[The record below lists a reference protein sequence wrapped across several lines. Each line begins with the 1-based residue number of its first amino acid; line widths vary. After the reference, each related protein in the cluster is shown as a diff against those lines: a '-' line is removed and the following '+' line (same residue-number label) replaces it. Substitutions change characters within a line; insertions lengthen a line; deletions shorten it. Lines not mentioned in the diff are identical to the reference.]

1 MPRFIV
7 SHRLAGRIGA
17 ARSASQEAHE
27 TVRAGI
33 RGFANVVSDRRQT
46 AGTRGLM
53 IVDADAREM
62 LQRQRQAPPDIL
74 IEPEVRRRSA
84 RFTLAALTGPP
95 AYPAGTGASLN
106 LTVRSSAGHAPAATV
121 QVMLT
126 NSQTGAATSAT
137 AQTDA
142 MGRVS
147 IAYDARQWWPSTAIV
162 TPHSGQW
169 SWWGTPSNGAAITL
183 SDLPR
188 GTPIGWWHQLLGI
201 SSYRASRGQGI
212 RVGFADTG
220 AGPHPCLAHVQ
231 SAGAFLAGAH
241 DSAAGSANDVS
252 GHGSHVA
259 GLVGARPP
267 APSTGYAGIAPGA
280 DISVARVFQDATS
293 TASNGDIAAAIDA
306 LSSDHNCDLI
316 NLSLGGTD
324 RSEIELDAVTAAIEK
339 GSLVLAAAG
348 NGVGAIDYPAAYSG
362 VVAVSALG
370 LYGSFPSNAIEA
382 MAVPSTSGGFAG
394 SLFEASFNNTGP
406 HMACTAPG
414 VGVISTVPGMSP
426 ADAAYAA
433 MSGTSMACPVVCGA
447 LATLLAADSGYTR
460 LARDTRR
467 AQYAWN
473 VLVRSLRQLGLG
485 STVQG
490 LGLVSAAAT

>member
-1 MPRFIV
+1 
-7 SHRLAGRIGA
+7 
-17 ARSASQEAHE
+17 
-27 TVRAGI
+27 
-33 RGFANVVSDRRQT
+33 
-46 AGTRGLM
+46 M
-53 IVDADAREM
+53 IVDADARDM
-62 LQRQRQAPPDIL
+62 LQKQLTAPPDIL
-74 IEPEVRRRSA
+74 IEPEVRRHSA

-95 AYPAGTGASLN
+95 VHSAGSGNTLN
-106 LTVRSSAGHAPAATV
+106 LTVRSSAGPAASATV
-121 QVMLT
+121 QLLLT

-142 MGRVS
+142 LGRVS
-147 IAYDARQWWPSTAIV
+147 IAYDARQWWPSSAIV
-162 TPHSGQW
+162 TPRSGQW
-169 SWWGTPSNGAAITL
+169 SWWGTPSNGAGITL

-188 GTPIGWWHQLLGI
+188 GTPLGWWHQLLGI
-201 SSYRASRGQGI
+201 SSYRAGRGQGI

-220 AGPHPCLAHVQ
+220 AGPHPCLAHAQ
-231 SAGAFLAGAH
+231 SAGAFLSGAH
-241 DSAAGSANDVS
+241 DVTAGSAHDVS

-259 GLVGARPP
+259 GLVGARPS

-280 DISVARVFQDATS
+280 DLAVARVFQDATS

-306 LSSDHNCDLI
+306 LSDEHGCHLI
-316 NLSLGGTD
+316 NLSLGGPD

-339 GSLVLAAAG
+339 GTLILAAAG
-348 NGVGAIDYPAAYSG
+348 NGVGAIDYPAAYPG

-370 LYGSFPSNAIEA
+370 LYGTFPANAIEA
-382 MAVPSTSGGFAG
+382 MAMPSSSNGFVG
-394 SLFEASFNNTGP
+394 SLFEASFNNAGP

-414 VGVISTVPGMSP
+414 VGVISTVPGASP
-426 ADAAYAA
+426 GDAAYAA

-447 LATLLAADSGYTR
+447 LATLLAADSGYLK

-473 VLVRSLRQLGLG
+473 VLVRSLRQLGFG

-490 LGLVSAAAT
+490 YGLVSAAAT